1 MFTTLTLPDPI
12 FMMALYN
19 ERVRNGKLRLH
30 GWQTEVLS
38 QYARKDLD
46 YTTQLNR
53 MNLVAAN
60 GSGKSQMVVAPAGA
74 WTAMAYENSR
84 TVITS
89 SSGKQLDGQT
99 GRAVRHMCEQ
109 VNALSPGYKP
119 WDIKYRE
126 YTYRPDPDRPHI
138 YSTIEMFATDEP
150 GKAEGYHPHVDNG
163 IFSYIA
169 DEAKSIADPI
179 WQAIERC
186 NGKSHWLNV
195 SSPGQP
201 QGRFYEFATSPRW
214 WTRRVTAYECP
225 HIKQEEIEGAKEAY
239 GEHSAFFRS
248 AYLAEFT
255 SINESVV
262 IRYEHIN
269 RQYIAPPEWQDDGI
283 IRAGVDLSAGGD
295 ENVVSVWRGN
305 KQIGLEIFRV
315 EDTRV
320 TVNLLV
326 AIFRKYGLKGENIS
340 IDDGYIG
347 RAIIHSLR
355 DHNYFVHSVNFGSRA
370 ANNIA
375 YGNRGTELWFNFE
388 RHLPHLILLNDPVL
402 RKQLPS
408 RYYKTSDTSGKILL
422 ESKREAKANGHN
434 SPDRADATVLA
445 FANVPIGYFN
455 TGSIQIAREKIPGTI
470 EYGLEAIRKLIDN
483 KGVIHNFSEEH
494 LMAAMDTY
502 RFLCEQRD
510 KALSESVRGSRSNTD
525 SVAVVEASNG
535 NFTTDNVLMLQ
546 AGLQTEREETEI
558 PEEMNH

>member
-1 MFTTLTLPDPI
+1 MPDPV

-19 ERVRNGKLRLH
+19 ERIRTGKLKLH
-30 GWQTEVLS
+30 DWQQEVLFR
-38 QYARKDLD
+38 YARKDID
-46 YTTQLNR
+46 YTTQINR

-60 GSGKSQMVVAPAGA
+60 GSGKSQMVVAPAA
-74 WTAMAYENSR
+74 CWTSMAYESSR
-84 TVITS
+84 VVITS

-99 GRAVRHMCEQ
+99 GRAVRHVCEQ

-126 YTYRPDPDRPHI
+126 YTYRPNPEKPHI

-163 IFSYIA
+163 IFAYIP
-169 DEAKSIADPI
+169 DEAKSINDSI

-201 QGRFYEFATSPRW
+201 QGKFYEFATSPRW
-214 WTRRVTAYECP
+214 WTRKVTAYECP
-225 HIKQEEIEGAKEAY
+225 HIKKEEIEGAKEAY

-255 SINESVV
+255 SVNESVV
-262 IRYEHIN
+262 IRFEHIN
-269 RQYIAPPEWQDDGI
+269 RQYMAPPDWQDDGI
-283 IRAGVDLSAGGD
+283 MRAGVDLSGGGD

-305 KQIGLEIFRV
+305 KQVGMEIFRV

-320 TVNLLV
+320 TVSLLV
-326 AIFRKYGLKGENIS
+326 SIFKKYNLSQENIN

-355 DHNYFVHSVNFGSRA
+355 DHKYFVNAVNFGA
-370 ANNIA
+370 KAYNNVA

-408 RYYKTSDTSGKILL
+408 RYYKISDTSGKIIL

-445 FANVPIGYFN
+445 FSGVPLGYFN
-455 TGSIQIAREKIPGTI
+455 SGSIKLAKEKTPGTL
-470 EYGLEAIRKLIDN
+470 EYGLEAIRLLIEN
-483 KGVIHNFSEEH
+483 KGNIHNFSEEH

-502 RFLCEQRD
+502 RHLCEQRD
-510 KALSESVRGSRSNTD
+510 SALSNRNNRRLSNFD
-525 SVAVVEASNG
+525 SMAYLEESNG
-535 NFTTDNVLMLQ
+535 NVVSDNSRMVCADNVV
-546 AGLQTEREETEI
+546 EEDGEGI
-558 PEEMNH
+558 GNK